1 MAAGISPSA
10 PAGVGR
16 VVLRVLAIVLGGYAA
31 SAALVAAA
39 SATLP
44 LFGMARMDAYT
55 ISGMLGF
62 LVYLGLGLWAAAERR
77 LVLLVVT
84 LVGLTAAGAA
94 IAGLVMLGGA

>member
-1 MAAGISPSA
+1 MAQTSSSA

-44 LFGMARMDAYT
+44 LLGMARMDAYT
-55 ISGMLGF
+55 VAGMLGF
-62 LVYLGLGLWAAAERR
+62 IVYLGLGLWAAAERR
-77 LVLLVVT
+77 LVLLIVT
-84 LVGLTAAGAA
+84 LLGLTAAGAA
-94 IAGLVMLGGA
+94 VAGLVVLGGA